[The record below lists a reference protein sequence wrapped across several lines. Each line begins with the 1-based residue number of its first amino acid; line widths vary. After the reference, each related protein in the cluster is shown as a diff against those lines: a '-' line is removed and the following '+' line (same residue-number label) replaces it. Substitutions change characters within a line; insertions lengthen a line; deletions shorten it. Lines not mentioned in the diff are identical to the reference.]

1 MEEGKKVLDEDLADL
16 FQVSER
22 LLMSINP
29 GVVVA
34 AACLLLYT
42 APENSVYVTKSI
54 DTLIHLLNRNHR
66 VSYIVLHSID
76 QLSSLYL
83 YQLLPYIKVSFFKNL
98 IF

>member
-1 MEEGKKVLDEDLADL
+1 MRAGLDEDLIDL
-16 FQVSER
+16 FNVAEK

-42 APENSVYVTKSI
+42 APETSPLVNKSI

-66 VSYIVLHSID
+66 VTYLVMHAID
-76 QLSSLYL
+76 ELSSLYL
-83 YQLLPYIKVSFFKNL
+83 GQLLPYTKVVLSLFP
-98 IF
+98 

>member
-83 YQLLPYIKVSFFKNL
+83 YQLLPYIKVSFL
-98 IF
+98 RI